1 MGAALGIQSATGL
14 PMSSS
19 LASEGSALVHNSV
32 VHTLYSTSAEWLLY
46 CWFVFS
52 QMAALLVLAGLAVFI
67 LWFLMQSCCCC
78 KGNRGFRACFNALI
92 SILRSGFRYLMRPE
106 TTDKGVQ
113 VETVLFH
120 GCKTDGLKIVLR
132 NMGCSTL
139 GVRDEL
145 ETRIVGMLN
154 YKHHN
159 SALYS

>member
-1 MGAALGIQSATGL
+1 M
-14 PMSSS
+14 
-19 LASEGSALVHNSV
+19 
-32 VHTLYSTSAEWLLY
+32 Y

-159 SALYS
+159 SDWFIGSALSQIPGTRMLTQRVRQE